1 MLNIFVISQPRL
13 FIAMRIFL
21 YIILAQLC
29 GVGFISIAQSQQTM
43 QAPVDVHAA
52 QTISPAFVGTET
64 PAKLIKFGY
73 SLFGLTEE
81 SLKSLSAGGLLF
93 PSSYRLGPGD
103 RLGIY
108 LLGKFQ
114 QSFEVIVNVEGKIYI
129 PTVGVLF
136 VADMSIEQVSQLL
149 EKQLSKYYDNFTLNV
164 MLIEPKRIPVL
175 VAGDVN
181 RPGKYYLSSLNTV
194 LDAILAAGGPT
205 PHGSLRNIKVYRQ
218 DQLIATVD
226 FYEFLLT
233 GELRNEVFLQQYD
246 RIVVPLVESMVS
258 IFGEVK
264 RQAQFE
270 LKSGANER
278 LSDLIYLA
286 GGFTDLAFL
295 DKIEISRLLPNGER
309 TVLYVNYR
317 DVLENDSC
325 ASNVIL
331 KNEDQI
337 RVYSIQDQT
346 YPKYVY
352 IHGEVKRPGQY
363 PYEENL
369 HLLDLVLKA
378 GNLTRSAYILECEV
392 AKIDPKMPTRFKQ
405 IPLQRLMTDPNC
417 EDNVLLEEDDR
428 VFIRRIPE
436 WEVGP
441 TVEVRG
447 EVNFPGIYAITK
459 DSTRLS
465 EIIDKAGGFTEKAL
479 IRDAS
484 LIRPSVKTM
493 PDKELERLMSLTP
506 DQMSKN
512 EYQYL
517 VMKQNAQDISEVVV
531 DFYKVCVLKNKAEDP
546 ILEDGDIINVPRA
559 PRVVYVTGRVAKP
572 GGVLYKPNKRIK
584 YYLQQ
589 AGGLAWDA
597 KRSGTKVI
605 KVTGAILEDEKVKD
619 LEPGDIIWVPRKTD
633 RNWWGLFNQTI
644 AIMAQLATIYL
655 IIDNALKR

>member
-1 MLNIFVISQPRL
+1 MCTQHYSTQKMLKYFLSILL
-13 FIAMRIFL
+13 FI
-21 YIILAQLC
+21 
-29 GVGFISIAQSQQTM
+29 GVNGMICAIHSQE
-43 QAPVDVHAA
+43 
-52 QTISPAFVGTET
+52 PAFN
-64 PAKLIKFGY
+64 PAGIESIRPVSSVDSKIGKTGLTKFGY
-73 SLFGLTEE
+73 NLFGSAEEMGKSLF
-81 SLKSLSAGGLLF
+81 SGGLMF
-93 PSSYRLGPGD
+93 PISYRLGPGD
-103 RLGIY
+103 RLGIH

-114 QSFEVIVNVEGKIYI
+114 QSFDVIVNVEGKIYI

-136 VADMSIEQVSQLL
+136 VADMSIDEVSKLL
-149 EKQLSKYYDNFTLNV
+149 EKQLAKYYDNFSLSL
-164 MLIEPKRIPVL
+164 MLIEPKRIPIL
-175 VAGDVN
+175 VAGDIN

-194 LDAILAAGGPT
+194 LDAMIAAGGPT
-205 PHGSLRNIKVYRQ
+205 PNGSLRNIKIYRE
-218 DQLIATVD
+218 DQLITTVD

-233 GELRNEVFLQQYD
+233 GKLRNEIFLQQYD

-258 IFGEVK
+258 IQGEVK

-270 LKSGANER
+270 LKSGAKER

-286 GGFTDLAFL
+286 GGFTDLAYL
-295 DKIEISRLLPNGER
+295 DKIEISRLLPNGDR
-309 TVLYVNYR
+309 TLFYVNYHE
-317 DVLENDSC
+317 VLKNDSS
-325 ASNVIL
+325 AANIIL
-331 KNEDQI
+331 KNEDQVK
-337 RVYSIQDQT
+337 VYSILDHT

-363 PYEENL
+363 PFEENL
-369 HLLDLVLKA
+369 RLLDLILKA

-405 IPLQRLMTDPNC
+405 VPLQRVMSDPNS
-417 EDNVLLEEDDR
+417 EHNVLLEEDDR

-493 PDKELERLMSLTP
+493 PDKELERLMKLTP

-517 VMKQNAQDISEVVV
+517 VMKQNAQDIAEIVV
-531 DFYKVCVLKNKAEDP
+531 DFYKVCVLKNKADDP

-572 GGVLYKPNKRIK
+572 GGVVYKPNKKIK
-584 YYLQQ
+584 YYLEQ

-597 KRSGTKVI
+597 KVSGTKVI
-605 KVTGAILEDEKVKD
+605 KINGAILEDEKVKN
-619 LEPGDIIWVPRKTD
+619 LEAGDIIWVPRRPD
-633 RNWWGLFNQTI
+633 RNWWALFSQTI
-644 AIMAQLATIYL
+644 AVVAQLATIYL
-655 IIDNALKR
+655 IVDNAIKR

>member
-1 MLNIFVISQPRL
+1 MINFSTKTLLLLCISGL
-13 FIAMRIFL
+13 L
-21 YIILAQLC
+21 
-29 GVGFISIAQSQQTM
+29 SIARPQESLPTRAAI
-43 QAPVDVHAA
+43 QAIHALP
-52 QTISPAFVGTET
+52 PASSGVSNSELT
-64 PAKLIKFGY
+64 KFGY
-73 SLFGLTEE
+73 NLFLSGEE
-81 SLKSLSAGGLLF
+81 TIKNLLAGGMMF
-93 PSSYRLGPGD
+93 PPNYLLGPGD
-103 RLGIY
+103 RLGIH

-114 QSFEVIVNVEGKIYI
+114 QSFDVVVNVEGKIYI

-136 VADMSIEQVSQLL
+136 VADMNIDQVSKLL
-149 EKQLSKYYDNFTLNV
+149 EKQLAKFYDNFSLSL

-175 VAGDVN
+175 VAGDII

-194 LDAILAAGGPT
+194 LDAMLAAGGPT
-205 PHGSLRNIKVYRQ
+205 PNGSLRNIQVYRE

-226 FYEFLLT
+226 FYQFLLT
-233 GELRNEVFLQQYD
+233 GKLHNEVFLQQYD

-258 IFGEVK
+258 IRGEVK
-264 RQAQFE
+264 RPAQFE

-286 GGFTDLAFL
+286 GGFTDLAYL
-295 DKIEISRLLPNGER
+295 DKIEISRLLPSGDR
-309 TVLYVNYR
+309 TVFYVNYR
-317 DVLENDSC
+317 DIQMNDSC
-325 ASNVIL
+325 ASNIVL
-331 KNEDQI
+331 KNEDQVK
-337 RVYSIQDQT
+337 VYSILDQT
-346 YPKYVY
+346 HPKYVH
-352 IHGEVKRPGQY
+352 IHGDVKQPGQY
-363 PYEENL
+363 PFEENL
-369 HLLDLVLKA
+369 HLLDLILKA

-392 AKIDPKMPTRFKQ
+392 AKIDPKMPTRFKK
-405 IPLQRLMTDPNC
+405 IPLQRVMIDPTC
-417 EDNVLLEEDDR
+417 EDNILLEEDDR

-493 PDKELERLMSLTP
+493 PDSEFERLMKLTP

-517 VMKQNAQDISEVVV
+517 VMKQNAQDITTVVV
-531 DFYKVCVLKNKAEDP
+531 DFYKVCVLKNRSDDP

-572 GGVLYKPNKRIK
+572 GGVVYKPNKKIK

-597 KRSGTKVI
+597 KASGTKVI
-605 KVTGAILEDEKVKD
+605 KINGAILEDEKVKN
-619 LEPGDIIWVPRKTD
+619 LEAGDIIWVPRKPD

-644 AIMAQLATIYL
+644 TILAQLATIYL
-655 IIDNALKR
+655 IVDNVIKR